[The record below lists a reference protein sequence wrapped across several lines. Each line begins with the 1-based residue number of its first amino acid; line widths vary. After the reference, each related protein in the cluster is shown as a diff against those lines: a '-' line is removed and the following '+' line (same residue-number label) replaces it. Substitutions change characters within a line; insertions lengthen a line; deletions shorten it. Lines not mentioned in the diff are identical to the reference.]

1 MIRCCHPAAKPK
13 PNRMKT
19 PHFREYKTAT
29 ATKIVPGAKIRLVH
43 RTMYVGEDVVFS
55 VAAGNSIWAN
65 GTREEM
71 EAFFANATA

>member
-1 MIRCCHPAAKPK
+1 M
-13 PNRMKT
+13 NTT

-43 RTMYVGEDVVFS
+43 RAPYVGWDIIFT
-55 VAAGNSIWAN
+55 VAAGSSIWAN

-71 EAFFANATA
+71 EAFFADVTD